1 MNLIE
6 LCLISRIFFSN
17 LKKKQLYL
25 QHIMF
30 PTNSILRDDLQNYRS
45 SPNIKSFKPTSP
57 TNLDDSI
64 LGIPMRRAVSLN
76 PKTKDHLQQRKNHL
90 QQLQSIDPLLLQKS
104 TTFPNRNN
112 RIDEINRSNRTQ
124 QLTSELNQSRID
136 RDFQ

>member
-1 MNLIE
+1 MSDIQDTLA
-6 LCLISRIFFSN
+6 
-17 LKKKQLYL
+17 KKKQLYL

-64 LGIPMRRAVSLN
+64 LGIPMRRAVSSN
-76 PKTKDHLQQRKNHL
+76 PKTKNQKLKTRVMDLTT
-90 QQLQSIDPLLLQKS
+90 LQSIDPLLLQKS

>member
-1 MNLIE
+1 MSDIQENT
-6 LCLISRIFFSN
+6 CQ
-17 LKKKQLYL
+17 KKQLYL

-64 LGIPMRRAVSLN
+64 LGIPMRRSVSSN
-76 PKTKDHLQQRKNHL
+76 PKTKNQKLKTRVMDLTT
-90 QQLQSIDPLLLQKS
+90 LQSIDPLLLQKS

>member
-1 MNLIE
+1 MSDIQDF
-6 LCLISRIFFSN
+6 LCD

-64 LGIPMRRAVSLN
+64 LGIPMRRSVSSN
-76 PKTKDHLQQRKNHL
+76 PKTKNQKLKTRVMDLTT
-90 QQLQSIDPLLLQKS
+90 LQSIDPLLLQKS

>member
-1 MNLIE
+1 
-6 LCLISRIFFSN
+6 
-17 LKKKQLYL
+17 
-25 QHIMF
+25 
-30 PTNSILRDDLQNYRS
+30 
-45 SPNIKSFKPTSP
+45 
-57 TNLDDSI
+57 
-64 LGIPMRRAVSLN
+64 MRRSVSSN
-76 PKTKDHLQQRKNHL
+76 PKTKKQQRKQRKQDL

>member
-1 MNLIE
+1 
-6 LCLISRIFFSN
+6 
-17 LKKKQLYL
+17 
-25 QHIMF
+25 MF

-64 LGIPMRRAVSLN
+64 LGIPMRRAVSSN
-76 PKTKDHLQQRKNHL
+76 PKTKNQKLKTRVMDLTT
-90 QQLQSIDPLLLQKS
+90 LQSIDPLLLQKS